1 MSKLFEMLRIG
12 ICPIGY
18 LIVQE
23 LGLNLRGLVPGTRG
37 DWIGLVWK
45 GKDWIEK
52 DYIGKDMIG
61 MDGLERIG
69 LERIGMER
77 IGLD

>member
-1 MSKLFEMLRIG
+1 MSKLIEVFRIG
-12 ICPIGY
+12 IHPIGY

-45 GKDWIEK
+45 GK
-52 DYIGKDMIG
+52 
-61 MDGLERIG
+61 ERIG
-69 LERIGMER
+69 LKRIILERI
-77 IGLD
+77 

>member
-1 MSKLFEMLRIG
+1 MSELIEMLRIG

-23 LGLNLRGLVPGTRG
+23 LELNLGGLVPGARG

-45 GKDWIEK
+45 G
-52 DYIGKDMIG
+52 
-61 MDGLERIG
+61 
-69 LERIGMER
+69 
-77 IGLD
+77 LD

>member
-37 DWIGLVWK
+37 DWIGLDWY
-45 GKDWIEK
+45 GK
-52 DYIGKDMIG
+52 
-61 MDGLERIG
+61 
-69 LERIGMER
+69 ER

>member
-45 GKDWIEK
+45 GLGWKGIYWK
-52 DYIGKDMIG
+52 
-61 MDGLERIG
+61 GLEWKG
-69 LERIGMER
+69 YDWTAKGMN
-77 IGLD
+77 

>member
-61 MDGLERIG
+61 LEKEWIKKNSCKRERIG
-69 LERIGMER
+69 
-77 IGLD
+77 